1 MKAAEDPTV
10 ERVQERLKRVFEEL
24 GLTIY
29 QASKVLGENSS
40 KFYNI
45 LSGRVNPSYDT
56 IQRLL
61 ETYPQIRADYLLRGL
76 EPVLSSPEPEPNGT
90 LLHPEVPF
98 TEVPFVP
105 VKFYAGFIENVTE
118 GMRYG
123 DLDTYRVPGEVPRHY
138 REPVIIEISGS
149 SMSPQLP
156 DGAKVLAVN
165 VDEGDW
171 AYQSGGVYAVMYRD
185 FLVVKRIKSNE
196 LLTRQQLTLH
206 SDNPN
211 GGSVTVN
218 AADLRA
224 LWKIVRIVE
233 ATVE

>member
-1 MKAAEDPTV
+1 MKAPEDPTT
-10 ERVQERLKRVFEEL
+10 ERIQERLKRVFEAL

-29 QASKVLGENSS
+29 QVAKVLGENSS

-61 ETYPQIRADYLLRGL
+61 ETYPQIRADYLLRGIG
-76 EPVLSSPEPEPNGT
+76 PVLAEPAPEPNG
-90 LLHPEVPF
+90 LMLHAEVPF

-105 VKFYAGFIENVTE
+105 VKFYAGFIENVSD

-123 DLDTYRVPGEVPRHY
+123 DLDTYRIPGEVPRNY
-138 REPVIIEISGS
+138 REPVIIEISGN

-156 DGAKVLAVN
+156 DGAKVLAVY
-165 VDEGDW
+165 VDESNW

-185 FLVVKRIKSNE
+185 FLVVKRIKTNE
-196 LLTRQQLTLH
+196 LLTKKQLTLF

-211 GGSVTVN
+211 GGSVTVH

-224 LWKIVRIVE
+224 LWKIVRIVD
-233 ATVE
+233 ASVE

>member
-1 MKAAEDPTV
+1 MKPAEDTPV
-10 ERVQERLKRVFEEL
+10 ERVQERLKRVFEDL

-29 QASKVLGENSS
+29 QVAKVTGENSS

-61 ETYPQIRADYLLRGL
+61 ETYPQIRADYLLRGIGPAL
-76 EPVLSSPEPEPNGT
+76 DDPEPNGT
-90 LLHPEVPF
+90 LHTEVPF

-123 DLDTYRVPGEVPRHY
+123 DLDTYRIPGEVPRNY
-138 REPVIIEISGS
+138 REPVIIEISGN

-156 DGAKVLAVN
+156 DGAKVLAVH
-165 VDEGDW
+165 VDESDW

-196 LLTRQQLTLH
+196 LLTKQQLMLH

-211 GGSVTVN
+211 GGNVTVN
-218 AADLRA
+218 ASDLRA